1 MKFTC
6 DRNALNEAINIVSK
20 AASQKSTIPALEGIQ
35 ISTLQD
41 GVVQLSAYDLSV
53 SITYDLEAEDTKKG
67 IAVLSSKL
75 FGEIIRKLPSCPV
88 TVEIDN
94 KTYLTTIDGGN
105 AHFTIT
111 GMSDENFPE
120 LPDVLSQDGIVLKE
134 IAPGV
139 DLEKDILANMDFILI
154 CTYEA
159 EGDNPELILYK
170 KR

>member
-120 LPDVLSQDGIVLKE
+120 LRTFSRRTASFLPITISGQWCGRPSLPFPSPI
-134 IAPGV
+134 
-139 DLEKDILANMDFILI
+139 
-154 CTYEA
+154 
-159 EGDNPELILYK
+159 
-170 KR
+170 